1 MLHLFAGLDLHT
13 GLLLLLALAFVL
25 FYEAING
32 FHDTANAV
40 ATVIYT
46 RAMRSQLAVVMAAV
60 FNFLGVLLGGLSVAY
75 AIVHMLPTD
84 LLLNMGSSH
93 GLAMVFSM
101 LLAAIIWNLGTW
113 YFGLPA
119 SSSHTLIGA
128 IIGIGLT
135 NALMTGT
142 SVVDALNI
150 PKVLSIFGSLIVSP
164 IVGLVFAGG
173 LIFLLRRYWSGT
185 KKRARIHL
193 TPAERE
199 KKDGKKKPP
208 FWTRIALIL
217 SAIGVAFSHGAND
230 GQKGIGLVM
239 LVLIGVAPAG
249 FVVNM
254 NATGYEITRTRDAI
268 NNVEAY
274 FEQHPALLKQATGAD
289 QLVPAPEAGATQPA
303 EFHCHPSNTINALNR
318 LKGMLTTDVESYD
331 KLSLDQR
338 SQMRRIMLCVSD
350 TIDKVVKMPGVSA
363 DDQRLLKKLKS
374 DMLSTIEY
382 APVWIIMAVAL
393 ALGIGTMIGWRR
405 VATTI
410 GEKIGKKGMTYAQ
423 GMSAQMTAAVSIGL
437 ASYTGMPVSTTHVL
451 SSSVAGTMVERTAA
465 GIARG
470 ELDVRLPVTGDER
483 DEVDRL
489 RGTINRMAEGL
500 EETEKMKNEFIS
512 SVSHEL
518 RTPLTSIRG
527 WVETLRTLDD
537 PSDENYRKGL
547 EIINNETARLYNMV
561 EELLDFS
568 RLQNGRLKMT
578 CRPLDLVAELTD
590 AVLFC
595 EARIQREGLVL
606 VYNEPEE
613 MIPVYADPDRLR
625 QVFINILDNA
635 IKYSAPGGRITVKL
649 WAGEYKA
656 FIELIDQGRGIPP
669 EDLEN
674 VKTKF
679 YKGSNSVRGSGIGL
693 ALVDSIMT
701 ALDGTMDIKS
711 TLGRGTV
718 VTLGLPLYK
727 NKKPFS

>member
-13 GLLLLLALAFVL
+13 GLLLLLALGFVL

-46 RAMRSQLAVVMAAV
+46 RAMRSQLAVAMAAI
-60 FNFLGVLLGGLSVAY
+60 FNFFGVLLGGLTVAY

-84 LLLNMGSSH
+84 LLLNMGSAH

-150 PKVLSIFGSLIVSP
+150 PKVIGIFASLIISP
-164 IVGLVFAGG
+164 IVGLVVAGG
-173 LIFLLRRYWSGT
+173 LIFLLRRYWSNT
-185 KKRARIHL
+185 KKKARIHL

-254 NATGYEITRTRDAI
+254 NASGYEITRTRDAV
-268 NNVEAY
+268 NNVEIY
-274 FEQHPALLKQATGAD
+274 FQQHPDLLAKVISAEP
-289 QLVPAPEAGATQPA
+289 LIPSPEPGATQPA
-303 EFHCHPSNTINALNR
+303 EFHCHPANTINALAR
-318 LKGMLTTDVESYD
+318 VKGMLDNIESYD
-331 KLSLDQR
+331 KLSVEQR
-338 SQMRRIMLCVSD
+338 SQMRRILLCISD
-350 TIDKVVKMPGVSA
+350 TTDKVGKLPNVNN
-363 DDQRLLKKLKS
+363 DDQRLLKKLKT

-451 SSSVAGTMVERTAA
+451 SSSVAGTMIVDGGGLQRKT
-465 GIARG
+465 
-470 ELDVRLPVTGDER
+470 VT
-483 DEVDRL
+483 
-489 RGTINRMAEGL
+489 
-500 EETEKMKNEFIS
+500 
-512 SVSHEL
+512 
-518 RTPLTSIRG
+518 
-527 WVETLRTLDD
+527 
-537 PSDENYRKGL
+537 
-547 EIINNETARLYNMV
+547 
-561 EELLDFS
+561 
-568 RLQNGRLKMT
+568 
-578 CRPLDLVAELTD
+578 
-590 AVLFC
+590 
-595 EARIQREGLVL
+595 
-606 VYNEPEE
+606 
-613 MIPVYADPDRLR
+613 
-625 QVFINILDNA
+625 NILMAWVLTLPAA
-635 IKYSAPGGRITVKL
+635 IILSGGLYWLSLKL
-649 WAGEYKA
+649 
-656 FIELIDQGRGIPP
+656 I
-669 EDLEN
+669 
-674 VKTKF
+674 
-679 YKGSNSVRGSGIGL
+679 
-693 ALVDSIMT
+693 
-701 ALDGTMDIKS
+701 
-711 TLGRGTV
+711 
-718 VTLGLPLYK
+718 
-727 NKKPFS
+727 

>member
-13 GLLLLLALAFVL
+13 GLLLVLALVFVL

-46 RAMRSQLAVVMAAV
+46 RAMRSQLAVAMAAI

-84 LLLNMGSSH
+84 LLLNMGSAH

-142 SVVDALNI
+142 SVVEALNI
-150 PKVLSIFGSLIVSP
+150 PKVINIFGSLIISP
-164 IVGLVFAGG
+164 IVGLVVAGG

-208 FWTRIALIL
+208 FWTRIALII

-254 NATGYEITRTRDAI
+254 NASGYEITRTRDAV
-268 NNVEAY
+268 NNVET
-274 FEQHPALLKQATGAD
+274 FFQQRPELLLKVANNAEKLT
-289 QLVPAPEAGATQPA
+289 PEALAA
-303 EFHCHPSNTINALNR
+303 VEFHCHPTNTLNALDR
-318 LKGMLTTDVESYD
+318 TKAMLANIESYD
-331 KLSLDQR
+331 KLSVEQR
-338 SQMRRIMLCVSD
+338 GQLRRIMLCISD
-350 TIDKVVKMPGVSA
+350 TTDKVAKMPEVNA
-363 DDQRLLKKLKS
+363 DDQRLLKKLKT

-393 ALGIGTMIGWRR
+393 ALGCGTMIGWRR

-423 GMSAQMTAAVSIGL
+423 GMAAQMTSAVSIGL

-451 SSSVAGTMVERTAA
+451 SSSVAGTMVVDGGGLQRKT
-465 GIARG
+465 
-470 ELDVRLPVTGDER
+470 VT
-483 DEVDRL
+483 
-489 RGTINRMAEGL
+489 
-500 EETEKMKNEFIS
+500 
-512 SVSHEL
+512 
-518 RTPLTSIRG
+518 
-527 WVETLRTLDD
+527 
-537 PSDENYRKGL
+537 
-547 EIINNETARLYNMV
+547 
-561 EELLDFS
+561 
-568 RLQNGRLKMT
+568 
-578 CRPLDLVAELTD
+578 
-590 AVLFC
+590 
-595 EARIQREGLVL
+595 
-606 VYNEPEE
+606 
-613 MIPVYADPDRLR
+613 
-625 QVFINILDNA
+625 NILMA
-635 IKYSAPGGRITVKL
+635 WVFTLPASIILSGVLYWLSLKL
-649 WAGEYKA
+649 
-656 FIELIDQGRGIPP
+656 I
-669 EDLEN
+669 
-674 VKTKF
+674 
-679 YKGSNSVRGSGIGL
+679 
-693 ALVDSIMT
+693 
-701 ALDGTMDIKS
+701 
-711 TLGRGTV
+711 
-718 VTLGLPLYK
+718 
-727 NKKPFS
+727 

>member
-451 SSSVAGTMVERTAA
+451 SSSVAGTMVVDGGGLQRKTVTSILMAWVFTLPAAVLLSAGCTGSPCSSCNRTHQNERVSLLARFFYASLLLKCLMPNHQCNQADHHQTTQCAGQNKLPTHPLTAA
-465 GIARG
+465 NKLIIVMIAITLGI
-470 ELDVRLPVTGDER
+470 DIP
-483 DEVDRL
+483 
-489 RGTINRMAEGL
+489 
-500 EETEKMKNEFIS
+500 
-512 SVSHEL
+512 
-518 RTPLTSIRG
+518 
-527 WVETLRTLDD
+527 
-537 PSDENYRKGL
+537 
-547 EIINNETARLYNMV
+547 NETH
-561 EELLDFS
+561 
-568 RLQNGRLKMT
+568 
-578 CRPLDLVAELTD
+578 
-590 AVLFC
+590 LF
-595 EARIQREGLVL
+595 V
-606 VYNEPEE
+606 
-613 MIPVYADPDRLR
+613 
-625 QVFINILDNA
+625 
-635 IKYSAPGGRITVKL
+635 
-649 WAGEYKA
+649 
-656 FIELIDQGRGIPP
+656 
-669 EDLEN
+669 
-674 VKTKF
+674 
-679 YKGSNSVRGSGIGL
+679 GL
-693 ALVDSIMT
+693 AM
-701 ALDGTMDIKS
+701 
-711 TLGRGTV
+711 
-718 VTLGLPLYK
+718 
-727 NKKPFS
+727 

>member
-13 GLLLLLALAFVL
+13 GLLLVLALLFVL

-46 RAMRSQLAVVMAAV
+46 RAMRSQLAVAMAAI
-60 FNFLGVLLGGLSVAY
+60 FNFFGVLLGGLSVAY

-84 LLLNMGSSH
+84 LLLNMGSAH

-150 PKVLSIFGSLIVSP
+150 PKVINIFASLIVSP

-173 LIFLLRRYWSGT
+173 LIFVLRRFWSGT

-208 FWTRIALIL
+208 FWTRIALII

-254 NATGYEITRTRDAI
+254 NASGYEITRTRDAI
-268 NNVEAY
+268 NNVET
-274 FEQHPALLKQATGAD
+274 FFQQRPELLLKVQNSADPLTPEALQAT
-289 QLVPAPEAGATQPA
+289 
-303 EFHCHPSNTINALNR
+303 EFHCHPANTMNALDR
-318 LKGMLTTDVESYD
+318 TKAMLSGIESYD
-331 KLSLDQR
+331 KLSVEQR
-338 SQMRRIMLCVSD
+338 GQLRRIMLCISD
-350 TIDKVVKMPGVSA
+350 TTDKVAKMPEVNA
-363 DDQRLLKKLKS
+363 DDQRLLKKLKT

-382 APVWIIMAVAL
+382 APIWIIMAVAL

-423 GMSAQMTAAVSIGL
+423 GMAAQMTSAVSIGL

-451 SSSVAGTMVERTAA
+451 SSSVAGTMLVDGGGLQRKT
-465 GIARG
+465 
-470 ELDVRLPVTGDER
+470 VT
-483 DEVDRL
+483 
-489 RGTINRMAEGL
+489 
-500 EETEKMKNEFIS
+500 
-512 SVSHEL
+512 
-518 RTPLTSIRG
+518 
-527 WVETLRTLDD
+527 
-537 PSDENYRKGL
+537 
-547 EIINNETARLYNMV
+547 
-561 EELLDFS
+561 
-568 RLQNGRLKMT
+568 
-578 CRPLDLVAELTD
+578 
-590 AVLFC
+590 
-595 EARIQREGLVL
+595 
-606 VYNEPEE
+606 
-613 MIPVYADPDRLR
+613 
-625 QVFINILDNA
+625 NILMA
-635 IKYSAPGGRITVKL
+635 WVFTLPASIILSGVLYWISLKL
-649 WAGEYKA
+649 
-656 FIELIDQGRGIPP
+656 I
-669 EDLEN
+669 
-674 VKTKF
+674 
-679 YKGSNSVRGSGIGL
+679 
-693 ALVDSIMT
+693 
-701 ALDGTMDIKS
+701 
-711 TLGRGTV
+711 
-718 VTLGLPLYK
+718 
-727 NKKPFS
+727 